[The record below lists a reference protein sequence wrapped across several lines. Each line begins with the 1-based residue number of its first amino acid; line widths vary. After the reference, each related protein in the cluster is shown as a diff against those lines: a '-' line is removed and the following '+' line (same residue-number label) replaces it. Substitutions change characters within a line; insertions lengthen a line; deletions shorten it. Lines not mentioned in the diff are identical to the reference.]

1 MDKKQLGKTGLNV
14 SQVGFGAWQLG
25 NLKDWGEMSDQE
37 AAKLVHEAIE
47 LGCNFFDTAPNYG
60 LGKSETI
67 LGEAFK
73 GRREEVVINS
83 KCGHHTDDAQSF
95 DPKRLVESVDGS
107 LNRLQTDYLDSLLLH
122 NPPFDALSQTS
133 EAYGVLEDLKRQG
146 KIKAYGASV
155 DTGKEVDQIITET
168 NSDVI
173 EVMFNIFHQ
182 EPLEAIKR
190 AYDKGVGVIAKVPLD
205 SGWLSGK
212 YDATSS
218 FTGIRS
224 RWSEAEIRERSERV
238 QNVRKIISDNQSM
251 ASVALQYILSFDA
264 FASVIP
270 GARNREQLRQNLS
283 AAHKSLNGRIK
294 QQLHDLY
301 ETKVKQLNLN
311 W

>member
-1 MDKKQLGKTGLNV
+1 MDRQRLGQTSFHV
-14 SQVGFGAWQLG
+14 SRVGFGAWQLG
-25 NLKDWGEMSDQE
+25 NLKDWGEMDDKT
-37 AAKLVHEAIE
+37 AVKLVHEAID

-83 KCGHHTDDAQSF
+83 KCGHHIDDVQSF
-95 DPKRLVESVDGS
+95 DRKRLVESVDGS
-107 LNRLQTDYLDSLLLH
+107 LKRLQTNYLDSLLLH

-190 AYDKGVGVIAKVPLD
+190 ANDKGVGVIAKVPLD

-212 YDATSS
+212 YGASS
-218 FTGIRS
+218 TFTGIRS
-224 RWSEAEIRERSERV
+224 RWSEAEIRERSEFV
-238 QNVRKIISDNQSM
+238 QDVRKIIGDNQSM

-264 FASVIP
+264 FSSVIP
-270 GARNREQLRQNLS
+270 GARNSEQLRQNMS
-283 AAHKSLNGRIK
+283 ATHKPLNGRIK